1 MDVKSKKLLSDKIE
15 WAKFTGITC
24 TGTDSIIPV
33 TPLRAIPDRN
43 SPHQMPIIKVDHH
56 MLGTDQ
62 SKDILIY
69 EDKENPQRLFG
80 VGITEDERFLT
91 LYISQR
97 GSNGNA
103 LYYRDLKKRT
113 EFKPITTT
121 FDDDISVV
129 DNIGDKLIIST
140 NRKAPNQK
148 V

>member
-1 MDVKSKKLLSDKIE
+1 
-15 WAKFTGITC
+15 
-24 TGTDSIIPV
+24 
-33 TPLRAIPDRN
+33 
-43 SPHQMPIIKVDHH
+43 

-113 EFKPITTT
+113 EFKPIMTT

-148 V
+148 VVLYDPASPEETNWKEILPEKPEPLVSVSMWLAENSLPSI